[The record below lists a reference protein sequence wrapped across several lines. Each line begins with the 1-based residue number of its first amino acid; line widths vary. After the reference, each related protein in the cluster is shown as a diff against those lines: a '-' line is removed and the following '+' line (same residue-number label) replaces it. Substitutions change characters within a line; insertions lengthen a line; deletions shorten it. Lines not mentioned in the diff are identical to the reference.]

1 MTDDQLNSINRS
13 LLEGRPNSY
22 TYTKSLAEYVL
33 ANEAKDLPLAIYR
46 PSIVSGS
53 AREPYP
59 GWVDCIH
66 GPTGI
71 IVAVSRF
78 NFCVCLRR
86 LEMGWA

>member
-1 MTDDQLNSINRS
+1 MTDDQLNAITYS

-22 TYTKSLAEYVL
+22 TYTKSLAEYIIT
-33 ANEAKDLPLAIYR
+33 NEAKDLPIAIYR
-46 PSIVSGS
+46 PSIVAGS

-71 IVAVSRF
+71 IVAVSSEYK
-78 NFCVCLRR
+78 V
-86 LEMGWA
+86 